1 MAKKFD
7 KAASSRAFTEV
18 ARASAEKANVITIKM
33 ISNEKLHD
41 YSQNHEDIQD
51 TADLENSITELGFT
65 DPIEV
70 TNFGQ
75 SEGNYTIVSGHRRRV
90 AGVKCGLQVFPCIVK
105 TFTHENEIHN
115 YVLLANSQRD
125 SAKDPLLFAARYKM
139 HEQYLIESG
148 FKGNKREEIARRLG
162 ISIKHADR
170 FSSFNKIILPIWDM
184 VRAGNVG
191 MSSMLPMAAH
201 TPSEQEEILDLLNQ
215 FSDSGKSLTRE
226 NIKFIIECYRDGKRT
241 LDEIESKPILKDS
254 SIPLNAVLNTELDET
269 KDNKDNHNNDIKR
282 EFDPI
287 ATEADRIDKEN
298 AKWEKEQSLKNEEPE
313 KENSKDPKD
322 PKPPLSN
329 IDKAIKIGDDIMK
342 LLTKLDNCFSNIY
355 DFEDDKKAKEALMN
369 MSKVFEITIDE
380 MYNVSN
386 KHNLSN
392 IFKDE
397 IIALERKITDYK

>member
-1 MAKKFD
+1 M
-7 KAASSRAFTEV
+7 
-18 ARASAEKANVITIKM
+18 
-33 ISNEKLHD
+33 
-41 YSQNHEDIQD
+41 
-51 TADLENSITELGFT
+51 
-65 DPIEV
+65 
-70 TNFGQ
+70 
-75 SEGNYTIVSGHRRRV
+75 
-90 AGVKCGLQVFPCIVK
+90 
-105 TFTHENEIHN
+105 
-115 YVLLANSQRD
+115 
-125 SAKDPLLFAARYKM
+125 
-139 HEQYLIESG
+139 
-148 FKGNKREEIARRLG
+148 
-162 ISIKHADR
+162 
-170 FSSFNKIILPIWDM
+170 
-184 VRAGNVG
+184 
-191 MSSMLPMAAH
+191 
-201 TPSEQEEILDLLNQ
+201 
-215 FSDSGKSLTRE
+215 
-226 NIKFIIECYRDGKRT
+226 
-241 LDEIESKPILKDS
+241 
-254 SIPLNAVLNTELDET
+254 NTELDET